1 MFTSLS
7 LENRK
12 NFRKID
18 SPIDQR
24 VFLVGPNAS
33 GKSNW
38 LDVFRFLNDIAKVG
52 GGFKKL

>member
-7 LENRK
+7 LENWK